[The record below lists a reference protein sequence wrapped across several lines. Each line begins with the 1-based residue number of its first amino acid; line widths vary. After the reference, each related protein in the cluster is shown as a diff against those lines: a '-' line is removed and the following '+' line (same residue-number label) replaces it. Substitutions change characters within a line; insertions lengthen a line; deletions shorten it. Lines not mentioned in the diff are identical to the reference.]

1 MKKIKR
7 ELVHEL
13 VAREIQQ
20 YIIEQNLQEG
30 DKLPSLEKLGEIM
43 GVGRSSLR
51 EGLRYLEATELVEM
65 VNGKGVYVKDFRSYR
80 LSAKIKADN
89 IKQTLLHSCEV
100 RRLVEGNVVE
110 LACTRASDEQI
121 KEMEGY
127 AAEIAQ
133 CAAKKQDISPSSI
146 KLLRIIY
153 QSCGNPVLES
163 ITQSLW
169 NMFDAFWNTP
179 FDRSSNRFDGVVPIL
194 STLTE
199 AIQMRDPVRAR
210 NAHNQ
215 LIDTF
220 EAMIGRIDEKGSYM
234 GD

>member
-30 DKLPSLEKLGEIM
+30 DKLPSLEKLGTIM

-51 EGLRYLEATELVEM
+51 EALRYLEATELVET
-65 VNGKGVYVKDFRSYR
+65 VNGKGVYVKDFSSYR
-80 LSAKIKADN
+80 LSAKIKADD
-89 IKQTLLHSCEV
+89 IKQTLLHTCEV
-100 RRLVEGNVVE
+100 RRLIEGSVVE
-110 LACTRASDEQI
+110 LACAQATAEQI
-121 KEMEGY
+121 KEMQGY
-127 AAEIAQ
+127 VEEIRH
-133 CAAKKQDISPSSI
+133 CADQKQDNSASSI
-146 KLLRIIY
+146 KLLRAIY
-153 QSCGNPVLES
+153 RSCGNPVLES
-163 ITQSLW
+163 ISQSLW

-179 FDRSSNRFDGVVPIL
+179 FDRSSNRFEGVVSIL

-199 AIQMRDPVRAR
+199 AIQMRDPLLAR
-210 NAHNQ
+210 SAHHQ
-215 LIDTF
+215 LMDTF
-220 EAMIGRIDEKGSYM
+220 EAMIHKIDEKGSYM